1 MSEQH
6 PQHDDISTLLA
17 SFSSET
23 PATSA
28 ESEICHDSMQLS
40 YALQAECMAALVA
53 DFRCR
58 SNKY

>member
-23 PATSA
+23 PVTSA

-53 DFRCR
+53 DF
-58 SNKY
+58 